1 MALNNTLTQEQELVQ
16 RQQQLLTAQ
25 QILQVKLLEMP
36 LTQLEEKVKEELIV
50 NPALEKDMPEDAE
63 SDVRTAE
70 GDVNGST
77 DYGDEAYSGEDNA
90 HEHDA
95 DDYDAENERY
105 EKQSEKEDRDQALDD
120 ALDSIDSDDRLVT
133 DYRQKTNNAPASS
146 EQEEMVYGDT
156 TSFRDH
162 LMEQVAEEELTET
175 QRTVVEYLIGMLDDD
190 GLLRTDLSIICDNL
204 AIYYYLDVDIHSV
217 EKALQILQSFDP
229 AGVGARSLQECLL
242 LQIDRREDSVM
253 TRYLRKVIKKYGC
266 DVMIVETGYEV
277 DPQNP
282 WKMQQGRGDYA
293 SLIRRMKEDTEGRC
307 KGVFYWEPECRPSQ
321 YKLGAFDEQG
331 HPTDILRA
339 LVGIENGKLN
349 IQNYDRRVVNI
360 KTNLGD
366 IYVELYNETP
376 GHRDNFLRLA
386 KSGALEGT
394 LFHRVIEDF
403 MIQGGDPDSKDA
415 PKTMEEN
422 PAPLLGEGN
431 VKTAEGND
439 TISAEI
445 IYPRFFHKRG
455 VLAAA
460 REGDAENPTKA
471 SSSSQFYITWGKY
484 PGKVGKNPFKPLLD
498 YYKEYGNAGTPWL
511 DGGYTVFG
519 EVISGL
525 EVVDKIQKS
534 RTDSNDR
541 PLRDARIE
549 KMEVIY

>member
-90 HEHDA
+90 PEHDA
-95 DDYDAENERY
+95 DDYDAENEKY

-133 DYRQKTNNAPASS
+133 DYRQKSNNAPASS

-253 TRYLRKVIKKYGC
+253 TRYMRKVIKKYYDDFTKKHWEKLSQYLHIPEQEMD
-266 DVMIVETGYEV
+266 DVIAELRRL
-277 DPQNP
+277 NP
-282 WKMQQGRGDYA
+282 RPGA
-293 SLIRRMKEDTEGRC
+293 SLGETMGRSVNQVTPDFIIDSSVDGRVSFSLNTGDLPHLHVSPDYEEMLRGYQMNSKSLSRSEKSALLFYKEKIESAKGYIDAIEKRQKTMSATMKAIIDIQHRYFLDGDEADLVPMTEKDVAERIGMDISTVSRVCRSKYAETPWGIFRLRHFFSSGYSVDGENEMSNRRIKAALLEIIKHED
-307 KGVFYWEPECRPSQ
+307 KKRPLSDDSIA
-321 YKLGAFDEQG
+321 KALKEQG
-331 HPTDILRA
+331 FPIA
-339 LVGIENGKLN
+339 
-349 IQNYDRRVVNI
+349 RRTV
-360 KTNLGD
+360 
-366 IYVELYNETP
+366 
-376 GHRDNFLRLA
+376 A
-386 KSGALEGT
+386 K
-394 LFHRVIEDF
+394 
-403 MIQGGDPDSKDA
+403 
-415 PKTMEEN
+415 
-422 PAPLLGEGN
+422 
-431 VKTAEGND
+431 
-439 TISAEI
+439 
-445 IYPRFFHKRG
+445 Y
-455 VLAAA
+455 
-460 REGDAENPTKA
+460 
-471 SSSSQFYITWGKY
+471 
-484 PGKVGKNPFKPLLD
+484 
-498 YYKEYGNAGTPWL
+498 
-511 DGGYTVFG
+511 
-519 EVISGL
+519 
-525 EVVDKIQKS
+525 
-534 RTDSNDR
+534 
-541 PLRDARIE
+541 RDALKIPVARLRR
-549 KMEVIY
+549 

>member
-36 LTQLEEKVKEELIV
+36 LTQLEEKVNEELIV

-133 DYRQKTNNAPASS
+133 DYRQKSNNAPASS

-242 LQIDRREDSVM
+242 L
-253 TRYLRKVIKKYGC
+253 
-266 DVMIVETGYEV
+266 
-277 DPQNP
+277 
-282 WKMQQGRGDYA
+282 
-293 SLIRRMKEDTEGRC
+293 
-307 KGVFYWEPECRPSQ
+307 
-321 YKLGAFDEQG
+321 
-331 HPTDILRA
+331 
-339 LVGIENGKLN
+339 
-349 IQNYDRRVVNI
+349 
-360 KTNLGD
+360 
-366 IYVELYNETP
+366 
-376 GHRDNFLRLA
+376 
-386 KSGALEGT
+386 
-394 LFHRVIEDF
+394 
-403 MIQGGDPDSKDA
+403 
-415 PKTMEEN
+415 
-422 PAPLLGEGN
+422 
-431 VKTAEGND
+431 
-439 TISAEI
+439 
-445 IYPRFFHKRG
+445 
-455 VLAAA
+455 
-460 REGDAENPTKA
+460 
-471 SSSSQFYITWGKY
+471 
-484 PGKVGKNPFKPLLD
+484 
-498 YYKEYGNAGTPWL
+498 
-511 DGGYTVFG
+511 
-519 EVISGL
+519 
-525 EVVDKIQKS
+525 
-534 RTDSNDR
+534 
-541 PLRDARIE
+541 
-549 KMEVIY
+549 